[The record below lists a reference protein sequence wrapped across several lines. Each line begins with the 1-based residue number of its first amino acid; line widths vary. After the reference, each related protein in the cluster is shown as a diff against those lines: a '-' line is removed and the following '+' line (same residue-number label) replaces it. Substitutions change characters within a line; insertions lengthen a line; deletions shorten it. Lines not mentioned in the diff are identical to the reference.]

1 MQTHMRQEIN
11 EIPHAVARLLD
22 GSSEM
27 IAAAGRALRDRDP
40 TFLITIA
47 RGSSDHAATFIKYA
61 IELST
66 GRPVASLGPSLAS
79 IYQAPLKLSDGA
91 AIAISQSGKSPD
103 IVAMARSATDA
114 GALTMAL
121 ANTLRS
127 EEHTHELQSL

>member
-66 GRPVASLGPSLAS
+66 GRPLASHGTSLAS
-79 IYQAPLKLSDGA
+79 LYQAPLHLSYGPH
-91 AIAISQSGKSPD
+91 IPISKTGK
-103 IVAMARSATDA
+103 RT
-114 GALTMAL
+114 
-121 ANTLRS
+121 
-127 EEHTHELQSL
+127 